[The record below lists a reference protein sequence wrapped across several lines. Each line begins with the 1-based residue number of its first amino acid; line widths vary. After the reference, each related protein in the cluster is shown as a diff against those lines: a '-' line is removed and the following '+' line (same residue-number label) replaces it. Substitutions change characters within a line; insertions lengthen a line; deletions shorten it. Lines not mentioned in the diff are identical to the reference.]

1 MGEESIVGE
10 VPQAASIIG
19 HNICGARDIVNTLD
33 ITMVSL
39 MQGRK
44 AEEVCT
50 GGSSGGGT
58 VLLPCNSRSVVRTT
72 GRSEFGNGVVLGEEA
87 RELAQARHARV
98 PLPLAGDLP
107 LGRAAGAGW
116 TAGGG
121 GDCRIGSFAC
131 GIAGHSPP
139 RGAAGWC

>member
-1 MGEESIVGE
+1 MGEESIVRE
-10 VPQAASIIG
+10 VLQAASVIG

-72 GRSEFGNGVVLGEEA
+72 GRSEFGNRVVLGEDVLVGNGA
-87 RELAQARHARV
+87 WQGAQ
-98 PLPLAGDLP
+98 
-107 LGRAAGAGW
+107 
-116 TAGGG
+116 
-121 GDCRIGSFAC
+121 
-131 GIAGHSPP
+131 GH
-139 RGAAGWC
+139 CL